1 MPYTKGGAKILNK
14 NYHEIPMIIAGDFN
28 VNFAN
33 EESLLL
39 IDFFRNVLNLEI
51 ATDTNIGTTRHG
63 TTIDAVFSRFIDNLS
78 TKIYISH
85 FSYHKPIVTVIKN
98 TVSIN
103 DSD

>member
-63 TTIDAVFSRFIDNLS
+63 TTLHRPYGRKVEATIE
-78 TKIYISH
+78 
-85 FSYHKPIVTVIKN
+85 
-98 TVSIN
+98 
-103 DSD
+103 